1 MRPRFSLE
9 KLSIIGNPKVIGNGS
24 HLRFQV
30 KQNQKVID
38 VVAFG
43 LTESYKYLI
52 LGKLID
58 IAGFPEINNWKGK
71 KRFQFN
77 AQAIRLSI

>member
-1 MRPRFSLE
+1 MTLKYYSKCLKNLE
-9 KLSIIGNPKVIGNGS
+9 
-24 HLRFQV
+24 FQ
-30 KQNQKVID
+30 KQNQKLID

-43 LTESYKYLI
+43 LAESYKYLI

-58 IAGFPEINNWKGK
+58 IAGFPEINIWKGK